1 MSYILDALKKAE
13 EERRRG
19 TAPDVMTVQDG
30 GSAKAR
36 GLRPWLVYLLLAA
49 LLVNAGVFAWWLGPW
64 NAAVPG
70 TIQKAKSGAVTTAA
84 VSVKGVADKGA
95 TVSSLPEKEGGTG
108 LVKKA
113 DGEKGHKN
121 LTPEKVKTA
130 AEAGASPK
138 AGKSATKVD
147 LEKKPL
153 ISADSKDVT
162 ETTAKASTPL
172 ASDRIYAL
180 NQLPSSVREG
190 LPRLTMSLHY
200 FTDDPSLRII
210 RIDGETLREGQATA
224 GGLRLEKITPDGAI
238 FDYRHYRFSVGMGQ
252 Q

>member
-30 GSAKAR
+30 SSAKAR
-36 GLRPWLVYLLLAA
+36 GLRPGLVYLLLAA
-49 LLVNAGVFAWWLGPW
+49 LLVNAGVLAWWLGPW
-64 NAAVPG
+64 NAKKPE
-70 TIQKAKSGAVTTAA
+70 TLRKAKIGAVATAP
-84 VSVKGVADKGA
+84 VSVKGVANKGA
-95 TVSSLPEKEGGTG
+95 KVSPLPEKEAEANPG
-108 LVKKA
+108 KKA
-113 DGEKGHKN
+113 VSEKGHKV
-121 LTPEKVKTA
+121 LVPGKVKTA
-130 AEAGASPK
+130 AESISRPG
-138 AGKSATKVD
+138 AGKSAAKVKTG
-147 LEKKPL
+147 EKPVV
-153 ISADSKDVT
+153 SPQGKDET
-162 ETTAKASTPL
+162 ETTAKVSTPP

-238 FDYRHYRFSVGMGQ
+238 FDYQHYRFSVGMGQ
-252 Q
+252 